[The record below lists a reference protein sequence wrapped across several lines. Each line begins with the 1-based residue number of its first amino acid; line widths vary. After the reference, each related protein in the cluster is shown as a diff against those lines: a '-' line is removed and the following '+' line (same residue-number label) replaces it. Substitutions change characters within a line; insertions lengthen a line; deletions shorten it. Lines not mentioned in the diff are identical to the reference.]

1 MFYSLVRFFSGRVFH
16 RTIRLRLDLA
26 QSERE
31 GGYVLACTHA
41 SHLDPFCVSVVLK
54 RHVRWMARVEFYR
67 SWWSTRLL
75 KEVGAFPVNRQ
86 GVPVSAVKTA
96 IRLAQ
101 AGEVVGIFPEG
112 EIKRDAESVLRG
124 GRIKRGVCLVSM
136 RSGKPVIP
144 CVVLGSEALLRPMV
158 WRMSKPCRLW
168 VVCGEPIHPP
178 HTGNRR
184 EDRRIMAGQIEQAM
198 RSLAEGMRRRPEW
211 VKGASGQPLAARPA
225 SLEKACTGLTGER
238 RAG

>member
-1 MFYSLVRFFSGRVFH
+1 MFYSLVRFFSGRVFR

-26 QSERE
+26 ESERE

-54 RHVRWMARVEFYR
+54 RRVRWMARIEFYR

-86 GVPVSAVKTA
+86 GVPVGAVKTA
-96 IRLAQ
+96 IRLAK

-124 GRIKRGVCLVSM
+124 GRIKRGVCLVAQ

-158 WRMSKPCRLW
+158 WRASRPCRLW
-168 VVCGEPIHPP
+168 VACGEPIYPP
-178 HTGNRR
+178 LMADRR
-184 EDRRIMAGQIEQAM
+184 EARRLMAGQIEQAM
-198 RSLAEGMRRRPEW
+198 RTIYEGMRCRPEW
-211 VKGASGQPLAARPA
+211 VNGSKRGVPPRRPA
-225 SLEKACTGLTGER
+225 NLEKSAL
-238 RAG
+238 A